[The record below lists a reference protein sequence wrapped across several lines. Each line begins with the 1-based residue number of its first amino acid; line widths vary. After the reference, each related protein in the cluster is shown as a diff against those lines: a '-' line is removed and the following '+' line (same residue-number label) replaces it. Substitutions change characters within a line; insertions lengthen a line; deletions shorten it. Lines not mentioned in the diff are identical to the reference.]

1 MTTKRAAEPTEFDHA
16 WERVT
21 KGGGAVVRAVAPE
34 RVHLHTAGGLDVVFT
49 VADAPAL
56 RAAVALLEGY
66 RGRT

>member
-21 KGGGAVVRAVAPE
+21 RGGGAIV
-34 RVHLHTAGGLDVVFT
+34 
-49 VADAPAL
+49 

-66 RGRT
+66 GGRRA